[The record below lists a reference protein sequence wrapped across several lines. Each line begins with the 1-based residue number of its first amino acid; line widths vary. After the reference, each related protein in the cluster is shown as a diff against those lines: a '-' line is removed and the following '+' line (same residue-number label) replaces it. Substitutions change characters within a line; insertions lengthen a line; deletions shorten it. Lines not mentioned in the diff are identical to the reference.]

1 MQHKIIT
8 TENYILVVDD
18 SEIKEGD
25 YYLFTWGGEQ
35 DIQRFKD
42 QESDREN
49 HKYLYRTACKKIIAH
64 LPKNSPI
71 LEGVDLLPPLVHPNC
86 CIAKDGGLT
95 NMNRGCAERN
105 RCLPPL
111 KDEVEKLSME
121 GVIETM
127 GDHNI
132 NSSTAKDMIKI
143 GIDCYNKAKEKYK
156 YTEEDLRKAI
166 NLAYVSGGGGDT
178 YQECEE
184 FVSEQLESLQQPKIP
199 VGFEH
204 ENTIRP
210 DTGDLRKEVPAQWVG
225 EYIY

>member
-1 MQHKIIT
+1 
-8 TENYILVVDD
+8 
-18 SEIKEGD
+18 
-25 YYLFTWGGEQ
+25 
-35 DIQRFKD
+35 
-42 QESDREN
+42 
-49 HKYLYRTACKKIIAH
+49 
-64 LPKNSPI
+64 
-71 LEGVDLLPPLVHPNC
+71 
-86 CIAKDGGLT
+86 
-95 NMNRGCAERN
+95 
-105 RCLPPL
+105 
-111 KDEVEKLSME
+111 
-121 GVIETM
+121 M